1 MTVTTRAQ
9 ADGRVLV
16 RPDND
21 LDLTLGKNLPFHK
34 DQNLQPERTV
44 VPAQPKPYLLQGA
57 DMLVRTE

>member
-1 MTVTTRAQ
+1 MTVTTEPH
-9 ADGRVLV
+9 ADGRFV